1 MGVKK
6 FKYLYSGQLLMQVYK
21 SGKTRIG
28 VMIMLLTG
36 IAIAGIA
43 SMLPANTSAQQQR
56 AETALSIASC
66 PPKLIKDTPPGH
78 DVGWDPDGTND
89 RFLINDSCYLAS
101 DSTVLVNIRDGG
113 FAPSVC
119 NVDWT
124 SSDPNT
130 NSFEI
135 KCDVAPAN
143 ATELRYIIFY
153 APFTVIGGENA
164 TAEAVP
170 KDLMDRNATLT
181 NNSTVSK

>member
-1 MGVKK
+1 
-6 FKYLYSGQLLMQVYK
+6 MQVYK

-89 RFLINDSCYLAS
+89 RFLINDRLLPCQRLDCACKYKRWRL
-101 DSTVLVNIRDGG
+101 
-113 FAPSVC
+113 C
-119 NVDWT
+119 
-124 SSDPNT
+124 
-130 NSFEI
+130 SFSMQ
-135 KCDVAPAN
+135 CR
-143 ATELRYIIFY
+143 L
-153 APFTVIGGENA
+153 
-164 TAEAVP
+164 
-170 KDLMDRNATLT
+170 DLF
-181 NNSTVSK
+181 